1 MLMHSKSEDAT
12 HGPLFEGRFSDGK
25 SAAAT
30 DVHVRLSDHGIVI
43 ERPGTADPLVWPY
56 GALATAEPLT
66 QHAIDALITYPY
78 MPGATLFVPEG
89 TFARRLAQLAPH
101 LTARAQRWSH
111 ARPWIWA
118 AMLLLMVSGLIWM
131 SNLSPS
137 RAIARLLPDE
147 AREKLGQQVVA
158 SMTDNRKICTASP
171 GVDVLDKL
179 VKRLTHASGQKR
191 PFKVVVVDWSLLNA
205 FATPGEQIVLTRGLI
220 NKAESA
226 DEVAGVIGHEMG
238 HGIEM
243 HPETGI
249 VRAIGMSA
257 AMELLVGG
265 GGGTIG
271 NVGMMLAQ
279 LSYTRDAE
287 READEH
293 ALRILREA
301 KISPKGFGNFFR
313 RIDAMEGKIPGAK
326 TIGSVDILRTHPQT
340 DERRRRVEGVP
351 DYPATPAL
359 TSEEWQALREICGK
373 DEPAADQDEGEKKI

>member
-1 MLMHSKSEDAT
+1 MHSNSGDT
-12 HGPLFEGRFSDGK
+12 FGPLFEGRFSDGK
-25 SAAAT
+25 SAAAS
-30 DVHVRLSDHGIVI
+30 DVHVRLTDRGIHI
-43 ERPGTADPLVWPY
+43 ERPGEPEPLVWPY

-101 LTARAQRWSH
+101 LTAKSQRWRH

-118 AMLLLMVSGLIWM
+118 AVLLLMVSGLIWM

-137 RAIARLLPDE
+137 RAIARMLPDE
-147 AREKLGQQVVA
+147 VREELGTQVVA
-158 SMTDNRKICTASP
+158 SMTNNRKTCTASP
-171 GVDVLDKL
+171 GAEVLDKL
-179 VKRLTHASGQKR
+179 VKRLSDASGHKK
-191 PFKVVVVDWSLLNA
+191 PFKVVVVDWLLLNA
-205 FATPGEQIVLTRGLI
+205 FATPGEQVVLTRGLI
-220 NKAESA
+220 RKAESP

-257 AMELLVGG
+257 AVELLVGG
-265 GGGTIG
+265 GGGTLGNIG
-271 NVGMMLAQ
+271 LMLAQ

-287 READEH
+287 READDH
-293 ALRILREA
+293 ALRILKEA
-301 KISPKGFGNFFR
+301 RISPKGFGAFFR
-313 RIDAMEGKIPGAK
+313 RIDDMEGKMPGAK
-326 TIGSVDILRTHPQT
+326 TIDSFDILRTHPQT
-340 DERRRRVEGVP
+340 DERRRRVESVP

-359 TSEEWQALREICGK
+359 TAEEWQALREICGK
-373 DEPAADQDEGEKKI
+373 GEPPAEVDGETKL